1 MGVNQTNSNS
11 ITVDGEEI
19 EDVQQFTSLGSVVN
33 KVGSTDQDIT
43 ARIGKA
49 TAAFKA
55 LNPIWR
61 SQGISAQIMICIF
74 NTNVKTVLLYACETW
89 RTITSSIHKLQSF
102 SNRCLRQT
110 LHIKWQDRVTHKEL
124 WGRADQELMEVQI
137 RGRKWG
143 WLRHTLRKPPSRIVR
158 HYLRWNQQGKR
169 KRRRP
174 RTTRRRSTEAEAQ
187 SRGYTWGRLET
198 TTRDRE

>member
-1 MGVNQTNSNS
+1 MHAKPGVPH
-11 ITVDGEEI
+11 DPL
-19 EDVQQFTSLGSVVN
+19 FTSCRPL
-33 KVGSTDQDIT
+33 
-43 ARIGKA
+43 A
-49 TAAFKA
+49 T
-55 LNPIWR
+55 
-61 SQGISAQIMICIF
+61 G
-74 NTNVKTVLLYACETW
+74 ACD
-89 RTITSSIHKLQSF
+89 RPCTS
-102 SNRCLRQT
+102 
-110 LHIKWQDRVTHKEL
+110 IKWQDRVTHKEL
-124 WGRADQELMEVQI
+124 WRRADQELMEVQI

-198 TTRDRE
+198 TTRDREKWRDLVGHLCSIPSERD